1 MYTVNST
8 QDFASESVY
17 WNVPFTSTPV
27 AKATSYQGD
36 SMKNKPTKRGAIPV
50 DQAELKYDHGAKK
63 QKNKDGNIQ
72 VHKAREEKFVKPK
85 GPVPESYKL
94 NKARKATQLE
104 QEARCLENER
114 NERAAEAMGRLEAK
128 LTACQLAYPSFL
140 AGIPGEYT
148 IGVER
153 NGSVFFE
160 DYFVGTM
167 PYGKNM
173 AIFGFKDVY
182 VPHFYLFAD
191 EASCWLANDWK
202 SGIQMKML
210 DFLRGTLASEIKAV
224 SSQVVVKVPSPTLA
238 TSDGKAVKPTPA
250 IVAKV
255 VTVDFGKI
263 LSLATFTADK
273 IGRFDFSDGNENCH
287 VVQKLDNGKMTLRV
301 TSISIWHPLAKAGI
315 RVGLWLRS
323 ESLGQSIPVTALHE
337 LGAEYFAHANILKA
351 FILMRLEK
359 FKRLNVA

>member
-1 MYTVNST
+1 
-8 QDFASESVY
+8 
-17 WNVPFTSTPV
+17 
-27 AKATSYQGD
+27 
-36 SMKNKPTKRGAIPV
+36 MKNKPTKRGAIPV
-50 DQAELKYDHGAKK
+50 DQAEIKDGPGAKK
-63 QKNKDGNIQ
+63 QKNKGGNNQ
-72 VHKAREEKFVKPK
+72 VHKAREEKVVKPM

-94 NKARKATQLE
+94 NKARKDAQLE
-104 QEARCLENER
+104 QEARYLENER
-114 NERAAEAMGRLEAK
+114 NERVAEARGRLEAK
-128 LTACQLAYPSFL
+128 LMACQLAYPSFL

-148 IGVER
+148 IGAER
-153 NGSVFFE
+153 NGLVFFE

-167 PYGKNM
+167 PYGGNI

-182 VPHFYLFAD
+182 VPHSYLFAD

-202 SGIQMKML
+202 ADIQVKML

-224 SSQVVVKVPSPTLA
+224 SPQVAVKVPCPTLA
-238 TSDGKAVKPTPA
+238 TSDGKAVKPALAT
-250 IVAKV
+250 VAKV

-273 IGRFDFSDGNENCH
+273 VGRFDFSDARGYCH
-287 VVQKLDNGKMTLRV
+287 VVQKFDNGKMTLFI
-301 TSISIWHPLAKAGI
+301 TAISMWHQLAKDGI

-323 ESLGQSIPVTALHE
+323 ESLNQSIPGTVLKEH
-337 LGAEYFAHANILKA
+337 GAEYLSHANLLKA